1 MDSDHSLFSGSAHDF
16 EKLVAQ
22 DLDRDSELFFIPDE
36 DIDQDQYFVSEP
48 DHDLERQYD
57 LALNNRA

>member
-22 DLDRDSELFFIPDE
+22 DLVCDTELFFIPDE

-48 DHDLERQYD
+48 DPDIERWYV
-57 LALNNRA
+57 LALNNLA